1 MRVLREALGVL
12 VKTMRM
18 ANAAVRVLLEAVRVI
33 LKLQECELNPL
44 KGRKR
49 LESARMIVKVLKV
62 FLEAVRLIA
71 ENVRVTVEAMRLLA
85 ESL

>member
-1 MRVLREALGVL
+1 
-12 VKTMRM
+12 
-18 ANAAVRVLLEAVRVI
+18 
-33 LKLQECELNPL
+33 LNPL
-44 KGRKR
+44 KGRKRVIFR